1 MMRIRISLKT
11 QLFWLVIFS
20 MVILLAGCGSKEAA
34 LKEASGDKDRLNFSS
49 ETIAAGEKLPNLY
62 QNKKFHYS
70 IRYSDSWKA
79 RELEAD
85 GTAYWDIKESA
96 TSTIKSNFNVVI
108 LPKSDLV
115 VRKMSDKAFMEIVSN
130 SLKENGFSEIKVT
143 GSLKSTKNEEV
154 WFFFE
159 YEAKID
165 GKMTYFQQYYFDNG
179 KKVAIL
185 TNIFGTKEEQQK
197 YTDEIRSGM
206 SSLKIL
212 N

>member
-1 MMRIRISLKT
+1 MMRTRISLT
-11 QLFWLVIFS
+11 TRVLWLVVFS
-20 MVILLAGCGSKEAA
+20 MVILLAGCGSKEVA
-34 LKEASGDKDRLNFSS
+34 LKEAPRDQDMLNFSS
-49 ETIAAGEKLPNLY
+49 ETIGAGEKLPNLY
-62 QNKKFHYS
+62 HNKKFQYS
-70 IRYSDSWKA
+70 IRYSDRWKA
-79 RELEAD
+79 PELDAE

-96 TSTIKSNFNVVI
+96 TSSVKSNFNVLI

-115 VRKMSDKAFMEIVSN
+115 VRKMSDKTFMEIVTN
-130 SLKENGFSEIKVT
+130 SLKGNGFSDIKVT
-143 GSLKSTKNEEV
+143 RSLKSTKYEEV

-185 TNIFGTKEEQQK
+185 TNIFGTKEEQKK
-197 YTDEIRSGM
+197 YTEEIRSGM
-206 SSLKIL
+206 SSLKML

>member
-1 MMRIRISLKT
+1 MMRTRISLTTKM
-11 QLFWLVIFS
+11 LWLVFFS
-20 MVILLAGCGSKEAA
+20 MVILLAGCGSKEIAV
-34 LKEASGDKDRLNFSS
+34 KEATRNQDMLSFSS
-49 ETIAAGEKLPNLY
+49 ETIAAGEKQPNLY
-62 QNKKFHYS
+62 QNKKFQYS

-79 RELEAD
+79 PELDAE

-96 TSTIKSNFNVVI
+96 TSLVKSNFNVVI

-115 VRKMSDKAFMEIVSN
+115 VRKMSDKIFMEILSN
-130 SLKENGFSEIKVT
+130 SLKGNGFSDIKVT
-143 GSLKSTKNEEV
+143 RSLKSTKNEEV

-165 GKMTYFQQYYFDNG
+165 GKMTYFQQYYFDSG

-185 TNIFGTKEEQQK
+185 TNIFGTKEEQKK
-197 YTDEIRSGM
+197 YTEEIRSGM
-206 SSLKIL
+206 SSFKML